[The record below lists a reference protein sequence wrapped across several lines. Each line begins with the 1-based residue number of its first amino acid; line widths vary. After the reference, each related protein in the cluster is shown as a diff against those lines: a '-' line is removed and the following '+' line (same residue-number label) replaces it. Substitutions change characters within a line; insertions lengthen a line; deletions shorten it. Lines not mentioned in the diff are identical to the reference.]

1 MENFTERKTPAG
13 LYSPRFEHDNC
24 GIGAVV
30 DIKGRKSHKTIDDAL
45 QIVEHLEHRAGKDAE
60 GKTGDG
66 VGILMQISDKFF
78 QKAAAEQGL
87 TVLHA
92 AQDYATREIRTAD
105 VNRPGLQLA
114 GFYNYFDPER
124 MQIIGRVESTY
135 LETLTPDQRR
145 ERFEQFMRY
154 NIIGLVICHGMD
166 PFPECLEMAEKYD
179 RNLFLVR
186 KDTSEFMADLIAA
199 LSSYLAPRLTQHGV
213 LVEVFGE
220 GVLITGDSGVGKSE
234 TALELIKRGH
244 RLVADDAVEIKRINR
259 TTLMGSAP
267 EMIRYYMELRGI
279 GVIDARQI
287 YGVGAVKPETR
298 VDLVVQLEPWEDGRA
313 YDRLGLTT
321 EYCEILNVRVP
332 CVTIPVGPGRNL
344 AVILELA
351 AMNNRQ
357 KGMGY
362 NAAQK
367 LADEHDRGIDLGI
380 GF

>member
-1 MENFTERKTPAG
+1 MGA
-13 LYSPRFEHDNC
+13 PRYT
-24 GIGAVV
+24 VP
-30 DIKGRKSHKTIDDAL
+30 L
-45 QIVEHLEHRAGKDAE
+45 QKIV
-60 GKTGDG
+60 T
-66 VGILMQISDKFF
+66 
-78 QKAAAEQGL
+78 EQGL

-92 AQDYATREIRTAD
+92 AADYDARAISTAD

-124 MQIIGRVESTY
+124 LQIIGRVESTF
-135 LETLTPDQRR
+135 LETLTSAQRR
-145 ERFEQFMRY
+145 ERFETFMRY

-186 KDTSEFMADLIAA
+186 KDTSEFMADLIAS

-298 VDLVVQLEPWEDGRA
+298 
-313 YDRLGLTT
+313 
-321 EYCEILNVRVP
+321 
-332 CVTIPVGPGRNL
+332 
-344 AVILELA
+344 
-351 AMNNRQ
+351 
-357 KGMGY
+357 
-362 NAAQK
+362 
-367 LADEHDRGIDLGI
+367 IDLCLYVHRR
-380 GF
+380 FLL

>member
-1 MENFTERKTPAG
+1 M
-13 LYSPRFEHDNC
+13 
-24 GIGAVV
+24 GAPHYTV
-30 DIKGRKSHKTIDDAL
+30 AL
-45 QIVEHLEHRAGKDAE
+45 QKI
-60 GKTGDG
+60 
-66 VGILMQISDKFF
+66 
-78 QKAAAEQGL
+78 AAEQGL

-244 RLVADDAVEIKRINR
+244 RLVADDAVELRKVSNR
-259 TTLMGSAP
+259 QIMGTAP
-267 EMIRYYMELRGI
+267 ENIRHFIELRGVGI
-279 GVIDARQI
+279 VNVARVF
-287 YGVGAVKPETR
+287 GVGAVKVSESL
-298 VDLVVQLEPWEDGRA
+298 DLVVQLEAWDPTKNYQRTGLESEY
-313 YDRLGLTT
+313 YDILGVNIPST
-321 EYCEILNVRVP
+321 I
-332 CVTIPVGPGRNL
+332 IPVSPGRNL
-344 AVILELA
+344 AVVLETA
-351 AMNNRQ
+351 AINNRQ
-357 KGMGY
+357 KKMGY
-362 NAAQK
+362 NAAK
-367 LADEHDRGIDLGI
+367 ELLIRLGLNDTMD
-380 GF
+380 